1 MRAANPMTE
10 TREPTDRSRRFKL
23 LHGGAEGG
31 AEDAGLVRSFLSGD
45 DDALGQLF
53 ARHERLVLA
62 LVRRYATGPDDAAD
76 LLQRTFLRAL
86 VAARRSFELRHAEEI
101 PFRAWLVRIAVNLGK
116 NHQRDLA
123 RWRRAPVEAVDD
135 SLHSPPIGTDE
146 LEKQERSRRLR
157 DAVLKLPR
165 RQRAV
170 LQLRIDAE
178 LPFDEI
184 AAVLGITANNAKVH
198 FHHATRRLRELV
210 GERREETP

>member
-1 MRAANPMTE
+1 MAE
-10 TREPTDRSRRFKL
+10 TREPTDRSRRLKL

-31 AEDAGLVRSFLSGD
+31 AEDAALVRAFLAGED
-45 DDALGQLF
+45 GALGQLF

-62 LVRRYATGPDDAAD
+62 LLRRYANGPDDAAD
-76 LLQRTFLRAL
+76 LVQRTFLRAL
-86 VAARRSFELRHAEEI
+86 TAARRSFELRHAEEI

-123 RWRRAPVEAVDD
+123 RWRRAPLEAVDD
-135 SLHSPPIGTDE
+135 AVQSQPTGTDE
-146 LEKQERSRRLR
+146 LERQERTRQLR
-157 DAVLKLPR
+157 AAVLKLPR

-184 AAVLGITANNAKVH
+184 AATLGITANNAKVH
-198 FHHATRRLRELV
+198 FHHATRKLRELV
-210 GERREETP
+210 GERQEETP